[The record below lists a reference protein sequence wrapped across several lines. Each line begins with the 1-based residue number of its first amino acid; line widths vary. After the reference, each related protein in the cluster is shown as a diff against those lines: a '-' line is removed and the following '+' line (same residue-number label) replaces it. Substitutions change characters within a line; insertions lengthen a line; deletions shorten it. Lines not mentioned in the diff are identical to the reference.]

1 MPDGPQPNLV
11 FVLFIYI
18 FSPLE
23 EHDDIFERPTVD
35 IGGDAAPDDWQDHRQ
50 PAQQRYDHR
59 RRRPRIVAEFVV
71 IVLAFVVVLIVVV
84 IAVVVR

>member
-11 FVLFIYI
+11 FVLLIYI

-35 IGGDAAPDDWQDHRQ
+35 IRGDATPDDWQDHRQ
-50 PAQQRYDHR
+50 PAQQRYDLL
-59 RRRPRIVAEFVV
+59 RRRPRTVAEFGVV
-71 IVLAFVVVLIVVV
+71 VAFVVVLIAVM